1 MNSMWALFPP
11 AALCLR
17 PPVVSSLGD
26 AATHPALFTDCRE
39 IYSSTRF
46 AQTICLSFLDIVY
59 FQPTTQACMRGA
71 CGPNDSHFFCMG
83 EFYPSGQCVQF
94 VRCVGVYTNISFLPN
109 NLLCPPPTFKPARKS
124 IAYLLLCQ
132 IITRER
138 RFWLTV
144 HSGPDTTSRRIEF

>member
-71 CGPNDSHFFCMG
+71 CGPNDSHFFLHGRVLSIRAMCAICAVCGCVHQYLFFTQQPPLPTTHIQAGQKIHCLLTSVSNNYEG
-83 EFYPSGQCVQF
+83 EEILVDCPQWA
-94 VRCVGVYTNISFLPN
+94 RHNIASN
-109 NLLCPPPTFKPARKS
+109 
-124 IAYLLLCQ
+124 
-132 IITRER
+132 
-138 RFWLTV
+138 
-144 HSGPDTTSRRIEF
+144 